1 MHTLGLGNDFSP
13 TGPSSDVVVIYQ
25 TAPAPAPAPA
35 SPAAAAN
42 P

>member
-25 TAPAPAPAPA
+25 TAPAPAPA
-35 SPAAAAN
+35 SPAAPAN

>member
-25 TAPAPAPAPA
+25 TAPAPA